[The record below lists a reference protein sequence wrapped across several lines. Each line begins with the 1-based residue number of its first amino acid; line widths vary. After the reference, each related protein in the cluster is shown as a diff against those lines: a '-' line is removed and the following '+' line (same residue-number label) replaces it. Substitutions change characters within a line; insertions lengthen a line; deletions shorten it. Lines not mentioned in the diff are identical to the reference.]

1 VRVQLKP
8 EDSGAVAIIVAL
20 STVGLAIVAAFSTD
34 LGLAYNSSRQ
44 LQTSADAASLA
55 AAGQLASHPGTCATI
70 VADTAAV
77 SAARTLADQV
87 SQSNRPG
94 RTPTTWSVACSPD
107 NKRVEVTYG
116 NSGTTTGFFGGLTG
130 ATSIGAAKSATAEV
144 FVPSGVGGLRPYFL
158 CLSDAQALEATSGS
172 GFLDIPY
179 PNAAC
184 GNEGGNWYS
193 VDCPE
198 DGTGNST
205 PVIGVNTSEGCDS
218 EISIV
223 DTSGAYPPVTAA
235 FDPTI
240 EKSLLLQACDGGLSG
255 SAGCLT
261 GNTGNLASNP
271 VQTAWDGLLGKSI
284 ALPVFRAD
292 TVVGSGNNAKYPIK
306 AILGAKVCAYEWQNK
321 QASSSDP
328 DCAGVVFPSGPPSDH
343 LWLKF
348 ETIQVSGSSKPN
360 PVCAVGDPLCK
371 FNAVRLVD

>member
-1 VRVQLKP
+1 VRVQLKT

-116 NSGTTTGFFGGLTG
+116 NSGSTTGFFGGLTG

-172 GFLDIPY
+172 GYLDIPY
-179 PNAAC
+179 PNGPC
-184 GNEGGNWYS
+184 GSPPGNWYT

-198 DGTGNST
+198 DGTNNST
-205 PVIGVNTSEGCDS
+205 PVIATNTAEGCDG

-223 DTSGAYPPVTAA
+223 DTSAAYPPATAA
-235 FDPTI
+235 FDPAI
-240 EKSLLLQACDGGLSG
+240 EKTLLLQACSTGLSG
-255 SAGCLT
+255 SRGCLT
-261 GNTGNLASNP
+261 GNTGQLSSSQI
-271 VQTAWDGLLGKSI
+271 QTAWDGLLGKSI
-284 ALPVFRAD
+284 ALPVFRPD
-292 TVVGSGNNAKYPIK
+292 TVVGTGNGATYPIK
-306 AILGAKVCAYEWQNK
+306 AILGAKVCAYKWQNK
-321 QASSSDP
+321 QASSSDA
-328 DCAGVVFPSGPPSDH
+328 DCVGLTFPNDNSDH

-371 FNAVRLVD
+371 INAVRLVD